1 MTLLSVKDLK
11 VSVEGEGI
19 LKGVNLDVKKGEIHC
34 VMGPNGSGK
43 STLVNSLMGHPS
55 YEIDAGEV
63 SLNGNDLVEME
74 AHERSLAG
82 LFLAFQYPK
91 EIAGVSMLN
100 FLMASYNAHL
110 LGNDPD
116 AKTVKAFRF
125 KKMLK
130 PVLEELDMEE
140 DFLDRYVNQGFSGG
154 EKKKMEIL
162 QLKLLKP
169 SLAMLDE
176 TDSGLDV
183 DALKIV
189 SKGVNQVH
197 TENSDMGIM
206 IVTHYQRI
214 LEYIKPD
221 FVHVMKDGV
230 IVKSGGSDFAKEIE
244 EKGFGWI

>member
-1 MTLLSVKDLK
+1 MTLLQIKDLK
-11 VSVEGEGI
+11 ISVEDQLI
-19 LKGVNLDVKKGEIHC
+19 LKGVNLDIKAGEIHC

-55 YEIDAGEV
+55 YNVEGGSV
-63 SLNGNDLVEME
+63 SIEGNDLFDME
-74 AHERSLAG
+74 AFERSLSG

-110 LGNDPD
+110 VANDPD
-116 AKTVKAFRF
+116 AKTMKAFRF
-125 KKMLK
+125 KKMIK
-130 PVLEELDMEE
+130 PLLAELDMKD

-162 QLKLLKP
+162 QLKLLRPKV
-169 SLAMLDE
+169 AMLDE

-183 DALKIV
+183 DALKVV
-189 SKGVNQVH
+189 SEGVNNVH
-197 TENSDMGIM
+197 AENPDMAII

-230 IVKSGGSDFAKEIE
+230 IVKSGSSEFASEIE
-244 EKGFGWI
+244 EKGFGWV

>member
-1 MTLLSVKDLK
+1 LS
-11 VSVEGEGI
+11 
-19 LKGVNLDVKKGEIHC
+19 
-34 VMGPNGSGK
+34 
-43 STLVNSLMGHPS
+43 
-55 YEIDAGEV
+55 
-63 SLNGNDLVEME
+63 
-74 AHERSLAG
+74 G

-110 LGNDPD
+110 VAANPGS
-116 AKTVKAFRF
+116 KTMKAFRF
-125 KKMLK
+125 KKMIK
-130 PVLEELDMEE
+130 PLLSELDMKD

-169 SLAMLDE
+169 KVAMLDE

-183 DALKIV
+183 DALKVV
-189 SKGVNQVH
+189 SEGVNNVH
-197 TENSDMGIM
+197 AENPDMAII

-230 IVKSGGSDFAKEIE
+230 IVKSGNSEFAAEIE
-244 EKGFGWI
+244 DKGFGWV